1 MKQPGEALE
10 NCSLNYKHI
19 INSSNVLQE
28 TVSYRIEVDLFQ
40 AGIFYCSIPISIL
53 KPVKF

>member
-10 NCSLNYKHI
+10 NCSLNYQHL

-40 AGIFYCSIPISIL
+40 ARIFDIHS
-53 KPVKF
+53 